1 MSRTT
6 RHLLQLPLA
15 ALLIWF
21 GWTGITAPASALPG
35 SLLKI
40 PLFLFGIAWVVLIG
54 VLLWRERR
62 S

>member
-1 MSRTT
+1 MRF
-6 RHLLQLPLA
+6 LLQLPLA
-15 ALLIWF
+15 AALIWF
-21 GWTGITAPASALPG
+21 GWKGITAPASELPG

-54 VLLWRERR
+54 VLIVRERR

>member
-1 MSRTT
+1 MSQTT
-6 RHLLQLPLA
+6 KYLLQLPLA

-40 PLFLFGIAWVVLIG
+40 PLFLFGIAWVVLVG
-54 VLLWRERR
+54 VLIARQRR
-62 S
+62 A

>member
-1 MSRTT
+1 MNQNTK
-6 RHLLQLPLA
+6 HLLQLSLA
-15 ALLIWF
+15 VLLIWF

-40 PLFLFGIAWVVLIG
+40 PLFFFGIAWVILIG
-54 VLLWRERR
+54 VLLVRERR

>member
-1 MSRTT
+1 MSQTT
-6 RHLLQLPLA
+6 KYLLQVPVA

-40 PLFLFGIAWVVLIG
+40 PLFLFGIVWMVLIG
-54 VLLWRERR
+54 VLVARR